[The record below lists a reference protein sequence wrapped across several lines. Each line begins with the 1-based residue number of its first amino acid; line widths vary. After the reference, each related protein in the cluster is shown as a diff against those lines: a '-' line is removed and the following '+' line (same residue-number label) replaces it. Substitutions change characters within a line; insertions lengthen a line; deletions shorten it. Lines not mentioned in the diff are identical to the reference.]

1 MWTFVLPGRTVRR
14 RYLKRGKSITLA
26 AVTLAVLVLE
36 PLSYS
41 TALARTGGRISQPAL
56 RRESLRKY
64 DVATSEDF
72 QASLILANPGD
83 VITLQAG
90 ALLRGNFF
98 LPEKTR
104 AGAGSDWITIRSS
117 ALDETLPPEG
127 VRVTPADATAMATL
141 ESPNSQPALL
151 TRSGAHHYRFEGIEF
166 TIGLDVMLNYGI
178 IRLGE
183 GTETDSTLLPHD
195 LVIDRCYIHGN
206 PRADVSRG
214 IALNSARTDIVNSY
228 ISDCHGLGFDTQA
241 IAGWNGPGPFNI
253 INNYLEAAGENVLF
267 GGADPKIP
275 NLVPA
280 DIEFRNNHC
289 AKPLQWKEGIFAKPT
304 GVVATG
310 SDSAGALVAGS
321 TYYYRI
327 SARGRAGYSTIANSI
342 GSDETSVTLAPAQT
356 ASNLAWSQG
365 DFATEFRV
373 YRTSDPPSSPTR
385 SWVYYSTSASL
396 FNDVGDSLSARQDSA
411 PPDSGTRW
419 SVKNL
424 FELKNARRV
433 RIDGNVFENNWVDAQ
448 SGFGVLF
455 TVRNQDGAAPWS
467 VVEDVSFT
475 NNILRHTA
483 AGINM
488 LGRDNLRPS
497 EQLTGVQITGNVF
510 DDVGG
515 SQWGGNGRFLQITET
530 VDVRVDHNTILQTGN
545 IITAYGVPNQ
555 GFVFTN
561 NIAPHN
567 DYGIIGDGSS
577 AGVLSIDKYFPGSSL
592 KRNVI
597 VGGQSSKYPR
607 KNYYPATLDDVGF
620 VDKGSGNY
628 RLANTSPYK
637 NAGTKGRDIG
647 ADLELV
653 ERAATR
659 ALQGLP

>member
-1 MWTFVLPGRTVRR
+1 MLPGRAVRR
-14 RYLKRGKSITLA
+14 RYLKRGKSIILA
-26 AVTLAVLVLE
+26 AVTLAVFVLE
-36 PLSYS
+36 PLPYS
-41 TALARTGGRISQPAL
+41 TALARTGGRLSQPAL

-98 LPEKTR
+98 LPEKTK

-141 ESPNSQPALL
+141 ESPNSQPVLMTL
-151 TRSGAHHYRFEGIEF
+151 SGAHHYRFEGIEF

-178 IRLGE
+178 IRFGE

-206 PRADVSRG
+206 PTSDVSRG

-267 GGADPKIP
+267 GGSDPKIP
-275 NLVPA
+275 YLVPA

-289 AKPLQWKEGIFAKPT
+289 AKPLKWKEGIFAKPT

-327 SARGRAGYSTIANSI
+327 SARGRAGYSAIANSI
-342 GSDETSVTLAPAQT
+342 GSDETSVTLTPAQT

-385 SWVYYSTSASL
+385 SWVYYSTSASS
-396 FNDVGDSLSARQDSA
+396 FNDVGDSSSARQDSA

-467 VVEDVSFT
+467 VVEGVSFT

-483 AGINM
+483 AGINI
-488 LGRDNLRPS
+488 LGRDNLHPS
-497 EQLTGVQITGNVF
+497 EQVTRVEITGNVF

-577 AGVLSIDKYFPGSSL
+577 AGVLSIDKYFPASSL

-620 VDKGSGNY
+620 VDKGSRNY

-647 ADLELV
+647 ADLEVV
-653 ERAATR
+653 ERASMR

>member
-1 MWTFVLPGRTVRR
+1 MWTFVLPGRAVRR
-14 RYLKRGKSITLA
+14 RYLKRGKSIILA
-26 AVTLAVLVLE
+26 AVTLAVFVLE
-36 PLSYS
+36 PLPYS
-41 TALARTGGRISQPAL
+41 TALARTGGRLSQPAL

-98 LPEKTR
+98 LPEKTK

-141 ESPNSQPALL
+141 ESPNSQPVLMTL
-151 TRSGAHHYRFEGIEF
+151 SGAHHYRFEGIEF

-178 IRLGE
+178 IRFGE

-206 PRADVSRG
+206 PTSDVSRG

-267 GGADPKIP
+267 GGSDPKIP
-275 NLVPA
+275 YLVPA

-289 AKPLQWKEGIFAKPT
+289 AKPLKWKEGIFAKPT

-327 SARGRAGYSTIANSI
+327 SARGRAGYSAIANSI
-342 GSDETSVTLAPAQT
+342 GSDETSVTLTPAQT

-385 SWVYYSTSASL
+385 SWVYYSTSASS
-396 FNDVGDSLSARQDSA
+396 FNDVGDSSSARQDSA

-467 VVEDVSFT
+467 VVEGVSFT

-483 AGINM
+483 AGINI
-488 LGRDNLRPS
+488 LGRDNLHPS
-497 EQLTGVQITGNVF
+497 EQVTGVEITGNVF

-577 AGVLSIDKYFPGSSL
+577 AGVLSIDKYFPASSL

-620 VDKGSGNY
+620 VDKGSRNY

-637 NAGTKGRDIG
+637 NAGTNGRDIG
-647 ADLELV
+647 ADLEVV
-653 ERAATR
+653 ERASMR

>member
-1 MWTFVLPGRTVRR
+1 MLPGRAVRR
-14 RYLKRGKSITLA
+14 RYLKRGKSIILA
-26 AVTLAVLVLE
+26 AVTLAVFVLE
-36 PLSYS
+36 PLPYS
-41 TALARTGGRISQPAL
+41 TALARTGGRLSQPAL

-98 LPEKTR
+98 LPEKTK

-141 ESPNSQPALL
+141 ESPNSQPVLMTL
-151 TRSGAHHYRFEGIEF
+151 SGAHHYRFEGIEF

-178 IRLGE
+178 IRFGE

-206 PRADVSRG
+206 PTSDVSRG

-267 GGADPKIP
+267 GGSDPKIP
-275 NLVPA
+275 YLVPA

-289 AKPLQWKEGIFAKPT
+289 AKPLKWKEGIFAKPT

-327 SARGRAGYSTIANSI
+327 SARGRAGYSAIANSI
-342 GSDETSVTLAPAQT
+342 GSDETSVTLTPAQT

-385 SWVYYSTSASL
+385 SWVYYSTSASS
-396 FNDVGDSLSARQDSA
+396 FNDVGDSSSARQDSA

-467 VVEDVSFT
+467 VVEGVSFT

-483 AGINM
+483 AGINI
-488 LGRDNLRPS
+488 LGRDNLHPS
-497 EQLTGVQITGNVF
+497 EQVTGVEITGNVF

-577 AGVLSIDKYFPGSSL
+577 AGVLSIDKYFPASSL

-620 VDKGSGNY
+620 VDKGSRNY

-637 NAGTKGRDIG
+637 NAGTNGRDIG
-647 ADLELV
+647 ADLEVV
-653 ERAATR
+653 ERASMR